1 MVDIGIA
8 TNIFTNIPEK
18 SLLGSDEEALLV
30 QQHRIKLSAKSK
42 VKLIF
47 NSNIWSKKIR
57 IETK

>member
-1 MVDIGIA
+1 MVDMGIA

-42 VKLIF
+42 VKLVF
-47 NSNIWSKKIR
+47 NSNFEIFFI
-57 IETK
+57 